1 MNVMIGEC
9 DNKVLTFLLP
19 GWSAPG
25 PVAGQKKHPKLKA
38 VQRFKMAFWLH
49 SFKMSIFPCETI
61 FAGFKW
67 KRGWVQMVTEI
78 YKPFLWDRIWYL
90 VGLSENWLLLGL
102 SENGRN
108 GGAGWKLAAFV
119 LGGKFALQMWPV
131 GAKPTRAK
139 KKSFQLKSS
148 LQLKPSWWLFPHWS
162 KLWSPWRWQWQS
174 FPAL

>member
-1 MNVMIGEC
+1 MNVMIREC

-108 GGAGWKLAAFV
+108 GGAGWKLGAWV
-119 LGGKFALQMWPV
+119 ENLHCKCDLLGPNQQGQK
-131 GAKPTRAK
+131 RNH
-139 KKSFQLKSS
+139 SS
-148 LQLKPSWWLFPHWS
+148 WNLPCN
-162 KLWSPWRWQWQS
+162 
-174 FPAL
+174 